1 LLAFIRAF
9 VYNPELL
16 ILDEAT
22 SSVDSESEMLIKTAT
37 EKLTKGR
44 TSIVIAH
51 SLSTIRQANRIVVME
66 KGVII
71 EQGSHDE
78 LIALNAHYKNL
89 YDRQYFNQ
97 QEP

>member
-1 LLAFIRAF
+1 
-9 VYNPELL
+9 
-16 ILDEAT
+16 
-22 SSVDSESEMLIKTAT
+22 
-37 EKLTKGR
+37 
-44 TSIVIAH
+44 
-51 SLSTIRQANRIVVME
+51 ME